1 MMSGISNE
9 KPALDLVRYIEYA
22 WSLYES
28 TGERIRKAGVRYP
41 NSVVNHPI
49 LPIAPCGWWCGLL
62 DPGFTG
68 QMTSGRGRR
77 DEQQLRRDGAISH
90 LQAIPREASN
100 TAMQNIEMGVRC
112 ADRGGPA
119 KFRIQG

>member
-1 MMSGISNE
+1 
-9 KPALDLVRYIEYA
+9 
-22 WSLYES
+22 
-28 TGERIRKAGVRYP
+28 
-41 NSVVNHPI
+41 
-49 LPIAPCGWWCGLL
+49 LL

-68 QMTSGRGRR
+68 RMTSGRGRR